1 MEFSSPRGKRLLV
14 SMALNDVG
22 INMKSVWS
30 VASVVII
37 LVAFLGMAGRP
48 PLVGGPAPEI
58 ALKDL
63 RGQEVR
69 LSDFR
74 GKVVLLNFWATWCKP
89 CKEEM
94 PAMQASYDKLRDKGF
109 VVLAVNELED
119 TDKVA
124 QHIRNHGHTFEVIMD
139 RNNKVANQYG
149 VVGLP
154 ASFIID
160 PQGIVRERI
169 VGSLLTE
176 PRIEE
181 MFRRYGASLLSE
193 AR

>member
-1 MEFSSPRGKRLLV
+1 
-14 SMALNDVG
+14 
-22 INMKSVWS
+22 MKSVWS
-30 VASVVII
+30 SVSIVII
-37 LVAFLGMAGRP
+37 LVGLLGMAGRP

-58 ALKDL
+58 SLKDL
-63 RGQEVR
+63 QGHEVR

-94 PAMQASYDKLRDKGF
+94 PAMQTSYEKLRDKGF

-124 QHIRNHGHTFEVIMD
+124 QHIRDHGHTFEVVMD
-139 RNNKVANQYG
+139 RNNTVANRYG

-154 ASFIID
+154 VSFLID
-160 PQGIVRERI
+160 AQGIVRERI
-169 VGSLLTE
+169 TGSLLTE
-176 PRIEE
+176 SKIEE
-181 MFRRYGASLLSE
+181 MFRRYGASQASY

>member
-1 MEFSSPRGKRLLV
+1 MG
-14 SMALNDVG
+14 M
-22 INMKSVWS
+22 NMKSVWS
-30 VASVVII
+30 AVSMV
-37 LVAFLGMAGRP
+37 LVLVGLLGMAGRP

-58 ALKDL
+58 SLKDL
-63 RGQEVR
+63 QGHEVR

-94 PAMQASYDKLRDKGF
+94 PAMQTSYDKLRDKGF

-119 TDKVA
+119 TDRVA
-124 QHIRNHGHTFEVIMD
+124 EHIRTHGHTFEVVMD
-139 RNNKVANQYG
+139 RNNNVANRYG

-154 ASFIID
+154 ASFVID

-169 VGSLLTE
+169 TGNLLTVS
-176 PRIEE
+176 RIDEL
-181 MFRRYGASLLSE
+181 FTRYGSVGPSS
-193 AR
+193 R

>member
-1 MEFSSPRGKRLLV
+1 
-14 SMALNDVG
+14 
-22 INMKSVWS
+22 MKSLWS
-30 VASVVII
+30 ILSV
-37 LVAFLGMAGRP
+37 LLLLPALWGMAGRP
-48 PLVGGPAPEI
+48 PLIGGPAPEV
-58 ALKDL
+58 ALTDL
-63 RGQEVR
+63 QGREVH

-109 VVLAVNELED
+109 VVLAINELED
-119 TDKVA
+119 TERVA
-124 QHIRNHGHTFEVIMD
+124 EHIRTHRHTFPVVMD
-139 RNNKVANQYG
+139 HKNKVANHYG

-154 ASFIID
+154 ASFLVD

-169 VGSLLTE
+169 AGSLLTE
-176 PRIEE
+176 SRIEE
-181 MFRRYGASLLSE
+181 MFRRYAASLASD